1 MLFETRDLAL
11 ITRANEYTD
20 NGKLHE
26 ALADLDE
33 ALTYF
38 VTPHARWNRSQ
49 VLMSLN
55 DYRAGAPELEVRWQL
70 FSGLLDS
77 EGMRAATCAP
87 LWTGEEI
94 AGKRLLLYF
103 EAGYGDA
110 VMLLRYVPL
119 LLDMRAELT
128 LLMPPPLKRLAAQ
141 WDDVPVI
148 DQFVGEYDFRCPM
161 FSLLQALDET
171 PESVPDQPYL
181 DVDPQWGKPT
191 RDDGRKRIG
200 IAWSSERAHAVERLI
215 PLEQLMAALPDCQLY
230 SLQNH
235 AQKQGE
241 RYDVQTFQFTDFAE
255 LAALIARM
263 DAIVSI
269 DTAALNLA
277 GAIGHPKVN
286 ALLPFAPVWR
296 WHNPRWYPQIH
307 QCRCEHRGD
316 WASALAQLKL

>member
-1 MLFETRDLAL
+1 MLFEVRDLAL
-11 ITRANEYTD
+11 ITSANEYII
-20 NGKLHE
+20 NGQLHE
-26 ALADLDE
+26 ALADLDQ
-33 ALTYF
+33 ALNYF

-49 VLMSLN
+49 VLMSLG
-55 DYRAGAPELEVRWQL
+55 DYRSAAPELEVRWQL
-70 FSGLLDS
+70 FSGLLDA

-87 LWTGEEI
+87 LWMGEEI

-110 VMLLRYVPL
+110 IMLLRYVPL
-119 LLDMRAELT
+119 LADMRAELT
-128 LLMPPPLKRLAAQ
+128 LLLPPPLKRLAMQ

-148 DQFVGEYDFRCPM
+148 NQFVGGYDFRCPM

-171 PESVPDQPYL
+171 PESVPTGPYL
-181 DVDPQWGKPT
+181 WVDPVWEKPI

-200 IAWSSERAHAVERLI
+200 IAWSSERAFAKERLI
-215 PLEQLMAALPDCQLY
+215 PLEQLIAALGDCQLY

-235 AQKQGE
+235 AQDEGE
-241 RYDVQTFQFTDFAE
+241 RYGVQTFRFTDFAE
-255 LAALIARM
+255 LAALISRM

-277 GAIGHPKVN
+277 GAIGHPRVN

-296 WHNPRWYPQIH
+296 WHNPRWYPQIN
-307 QCRCEHRGD
+307 QCRQTYRGD